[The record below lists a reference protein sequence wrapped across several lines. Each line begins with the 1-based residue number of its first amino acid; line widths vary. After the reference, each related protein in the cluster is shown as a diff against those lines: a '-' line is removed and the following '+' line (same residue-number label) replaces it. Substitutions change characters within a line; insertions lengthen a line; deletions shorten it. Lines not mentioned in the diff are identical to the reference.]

1 MRKEK
6 FLTTVSTK
14 QNENGG
20 MMVKKRFA
28 EVKKKLVPAVSQPL
42 ENLKTLIIAVI
53 GAVGVII
60 LAKNVMEFAQW

>member
-28 EVKKKLVPAVSQPL
+28 EVKKSWFRQYPEV
-42 ENLKTLIIAVI
+42 
-53 GAVGVII
+53 
-60 LAKNVMEFAQW
+60 